1 MGRKKRIEEI
11 DRLTK
16 EVMKLIE
23 GMEPNMGTW
32 LKAFNKLRR
41 IRLASMGIY
50 RKDDPVQVQETL
62 PESTNKQIA
71 DRYNAQKAVLDAM
84 VQGEHVNMMD
94 AARFQVCDMH
104 STMSKVRRYIE
115 KHDLPYEVVSRRMT
129 FGTQGKVCKDYWIE
143 RTDVNN

>member
-1 MGRKKRIEEI
+1 MGRKKRIEKI

-23 GMEPNMGTW
+23 GMEPNTGTW
-32 LKAFNKLRR
+32 LKAFNKLLR

-50 RKDDPVQVQETL
+50 LEERPEPETL

-71 DRYNAQKAVLDAM
+71 NRYNAQKAVLDAM

-94 AARFQVCDMH
+94 AARFKVCDMH

>member
-1 MGRKKRIEEI
+1 MGRKKRIEKI

-23 GMEPNMGTW
+23 GMEPNTGTW
-32 LKAFNKLRR
+32 LKAFNKIRR

-50 RKDDPVQVQETL
+50 REERPEPETL

-115 KHDLPYEVVSRRMT
+115 KHDLPYEVVSKRMT
-129 FGTQGKVCKDYWIE
+129 FGTQGKVCKDYWIV